1 VTGLGG
7 AENGDLFIK
16 QRNFHMRGAR
26 FIKTGKEDYRLER
39 GSFTTCDG
47 PAPSWKFTARDL
59 DVTVEDYARGK
70 DAVFYVADIPVFY
83 TPYIAFPVM
92 RERQSGFLIP
102 RIGSSSIK
110 GFYLDIPYYWAISP
124 SQDVTF
130 DLDGQT
136 KRGMGTGV
144 DYRYLRPKGSDGQFR
159 GYLIYDTLRDIERGY
174 MTIKGREFISPSL
187 TLTSDVSLTLDR
199 NFFRDDGETSGDY
212 NRQLI
217 D

>member
-1 VTGLGG
+1 M
-7 AENGDLFIK
+7 A
-16 QRNFHMRGAR
+16 
-26 FIKTGKEDYRLER
+26 
-39 GSFTTCDG
+39 CDG

-130 DLDGQT
+130 DVDGQT
-136 KRGMGTGV
+136 KRGAGIGV

-159 GYLIYDTLRDIERGY
+159 GYLIYDTQRDLERGY
-174 MTIKGREFISPSL
+174 VIIKGREFISPSL
-187 TLTSDVSLTLDR
+187 TLTSRRHTSTR
-199 NFFRDDGETSGDY
+199 NRS
-212 NRQLI
+212 RRS
-217 D
+217 